1 MENHGRVQ
9 LKVDKKDI
17 SHTNAAKNKS
27 KDEGNFDEEDDL
39 MQEDMALICVMC
51 RYGKGKSNGLLNLRS
66 PYNEEKWEFPS
77 REKNNKSN
85 VALWNYRSE
94 RENKGKQCTKKQR
107 GMTAFYSVINKRS
120 ESSDEEG
127 GGYTVECK

>member
-1 MENHGRVQ
+1 
-9 LKVDKKDI
+9 
-17 SHTNAAKNKS
+17 
-27 KDEGNFDEEDDL
+27 

-51 RYGKGKSNGLLNLRS
+51 RDGKGKSNGLLNLRS

-94 RENKGKQCTKKQR
+94 REKNGKQRTKKQR